1 MKRSLQE
8 AYGPAIE
15 PARVRRPKRRPSVVP
30 LVIFSQQRAAASRAP
45 CTLPPVE
52 TAWSLQCA
60 PADAAPAPARRGVR
74 ILDIG

>member
-15 PARVRRPKRRPSVVP
+15 PASVRRPKRRPSFVP
-30 LVIFSQQRAAASRAP
+30 LVIFAQQRAAAGRAA

-52 TAWSLQCA
+52 MAWSLRCA
-60 PADAAPAPARRGVR
+60 PADAAPVPARRGVR
-74 ILDIG
+74 ILDIA